1 MDFEEGNFEELP
13 KMEPTDEENND
24 HEARQEARQEARD
37 VRDALQNENARFN
50 FGYKIQVYDTR
61 FYFYGLPNIFFYKRY
76 LYSQNFL
83 LASPKYFIALPEYF
97 LTHLR

>member
-61 FYFYGLPNIFFYKRY
+61 FYFYDLPNILLSACY
-76 LYSQNFL
+76 LLQLQIFHIV
-83 LASPKYFIALPEYF
+83 FQG
-97 LTHLR
+97 